1 MEPLSFR
8 RRQFLRILS
17 GLGFGLEISGAASA
31 LGAGEPIAVVM
42 SSNSRQRALSSDK
55 LRRIFLALP
64 TDSDDGHRFVPL
76 NLAQSSAVRE
86 RFDRNV
92 LSMGPAEAARYWID
106 QRLRGNKPPR
116 SVSSLELCRRAVQEL
131 PGAISYL
138 PLSQVGSL
146 RVLAIDGRAPS
157 DGGYSLK

>member
-1 MEPLSFR
+1 MSQVSPR
-8 RRQFLRILS
+8 RTLLKALL
-17 GLGFGLEISGAASA
+17 GLGLVAPSSTLA
-31 LGAGEPIAVVM
+31 AGEPIAIVM
-42 SSNSRQRALSSDK
+42 SSSSRHRALSSDK

-64 TDSDDGHRFVPL
+64 TDDDDGHRFVPI
-76 NLAQSSAVRE
+76 NLGQSSSVRE

-92 LSMGPAEAARYWID
+92 LKMSPTEIARYWID

-116 SVSSLELCRRAVQEL
+116 SASSLELCRRAVQEL

-138 PLSQVGSL
+138 PLSHAAGL

-157 DGGYSLK
+157 DGGYALR